1 MNRAKK
7 IAVKKVTN
15 WITQEYIQK
24 RNEVEA
30 AGGRVSDGFLGELIK
45 QAIANDEM
53 LDESFSVSK
62 QTINARKKK
71 KRPTVWHP
79 GTRSPVE
86 AAEPILVSMITK
98 AHKLNAPWTVGQCKA
113 AMNELIKGTK
123 IEADIIA
130 QRIKDRCYDPSKPLL
145 GKGWWRG
152 FKRRNEAVVKSCV
165 GKKYARNR
173 SEHCTY
179 DAIFQM
185 YVRSFNAFVEP
196 GNARRLPEPQHV
208 DRDDNV
214 VEDAVNGYGHQAN
227 IVIDNPDNIYVM
239 DETGCNTGGR
249 NDKNNAS
256 EKLVCPTG
264 VTPKQEVGIKDEHFT
279 VLPVTNLAGVLVLI
293 VIIFEGE
300 RLLESWCFSL
310 DVFAEEEGFGPGK
323 RYPGCQS
330 CTVGDKKVPCYFAC
344 SPNASMT
351 SGILKDVFEFLDE
364 QHL

>member
-45 QAIANDEM
+45 QAIANHEM

-71 KRPTVWHP
+71 TRPTVWHP

-130 QRIKDRCYDPSKPLL
+130 QRIKDRCYLGSKLQ
-145 GKGWWRG
+145 
-152 FKRRNEAVVKSCV
+152 RNS
-165 GKKYARNR
+165 
-173 SEHCTY
+173 
-179 DAIFQM
+179 
-185 YVRSFNAFVEP
+185 
-196 GNARRLPEPQHV
+196 
-208 DRDDNV
+208 
-214 VEDAVNGYGHQAN
+214 
-227 IVIDNPDNIYVM
+227 
-239 DETGCNTGGR
+239 GR
-249 NDKNNAS
+249 NFGFGRNFRN
-256 EKLVCPTG
+256 
-264 VTPKQEVGIKDEHFT
+264 
-279 VLPVTNLAGVLVLI
+279 
-293 VIIFEGE
+293 
-300 RLLESWCFSL
+300 
-310 DVFAEEEGFGPGK
+310 FGPGVTEILFVRFSLLRCSSK
-323 RYPGCQS
+323 CVIFKGLFYTTPPLR
-330 CTVGDKKVPCYFAC
+330 TVSRPIGEGL
-344 SPNASMT
+344 S
-351 SGILKDVFEFLDE
+351 IVF
-364 QHL
+364 